1 MSQELVLIFALF
13 GLAYGVVLQR
23 TNFCFAHAA
32 FELFYLRSREAVNG
46 VLVGL
51 LITTLGFGLVATA
64 RLHAGLSATDHLL
77 SPPLGIGT
85 LLGSIVFG
93 FGMTIAGMCAVGTLL
108 RIGEG
113 YLVGWAVLVGIL
125 VGAATYPFQALTS
138 RAPSVSLTQWITPP
152 VGSAITFLA
161 ILLVWALA
169 RAGRGRQTAT
179 TPARAS
185 LPMRLRA
192 LPPAVIGG
200 ILLGLLNTAQMA
212 VAAPWTAGYP
222 LAMIPSLFSSSP
234 EVSKVAIV
242 PPLALNVGLVLGVLL
257 SGALQKNLRFSY
269 PRRKADLYLPLLG
282 GLLMGWGIR
291 AAHGC
296 NLGGF
301 FSAIPSLAVSGWVY
315 LLGLLIGAWF
325 GTKVIAALR

>member
-23 TNFCFAHAA
+23 TGFCFSYAA
-32 FELFYLRSREAVNG
+32 FELFYLRSRDAVNG

-51 LITTLGFGLVATA
+51 LVTTLGFGLVATA

-113 YLVGWAVLVGIL
+113 YLVGWAVLAGIL
-125 VGAATYPFQALTS
+125 VGAATYPFQAFTS

-161 ILLVWALA
+161 ILLVWAFIRA
-169 RAGRGRQTAT
+169 RQRQAT
-179 TPARAS
+179 PSPART
-185 LPMRLRA
+185 PVTMRLRN
-192 LPPAVIGG
+192 LPPAIIGG
-200 ILLGLLNTAQMA
+200 VLLGLLNTAQMA
-212 VAAPWTAGYP
+212 VAVPWTAGYP

-234 EVSKVAIV
+234 EVSKAAIV
-242 PPLALNVGLVLGVLL
+242 PPLALNIGLVLGVLL